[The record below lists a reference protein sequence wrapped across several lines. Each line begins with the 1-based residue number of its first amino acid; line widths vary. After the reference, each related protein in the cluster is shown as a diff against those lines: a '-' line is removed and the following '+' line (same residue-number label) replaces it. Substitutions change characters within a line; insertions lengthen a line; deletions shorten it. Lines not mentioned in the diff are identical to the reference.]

1 MIFIR
6 VFWDICWGIK
16 GPQDLPSSSFFLLL
30 VLLANVVAAV
40 AVVLVETTLANGL
53 PQVVL
58 SLLWLVGYCY
68 GVLLLSGRVARFQ
81 QTLTALLGTDTV
93 ISIIAFP
100 FMVWM
105 KSTADAAIAY
115 YVVIGLMCWSLI
127 IVGHI
132 LRHALS
138 TTHGFGMGLA
148 LLYIIGFYALM
159 GLFFPIPS

>member
-6 VFWDICWGIK
+6 VFWDICRGIK
-16 GPQDLPSSSFFLLL
+16 GPEDLPSSSFFLLS
-30 VLLANVVAAV
+30 VLLANLIAAI
-40 AVVLVETTLANGL
+40 AVVLVETTLAKGL
-53 PQVVL
+53 PQVLL

-68 GVLLLSGRVARFQ
+68 AVLFMSGRAVRFQ
-81 QTLTALLGTDTV
+81 QTLTALLGTDML
-93 ISIIAFP
+93 ISIIALP
-100 FMVWM
+100 FLMWM
-105 KSTADAAIAY
+105 KRTVDVPIAY

-138 TTHGFGMGLA
+138 TTHAFGLGLA

-159 GLFFPIPS
+159 GYFFPVPS